1 MIRRVLTTKA
11 IVLVVLAALQGLI
24 LAALPLVNYWRADI
38 EAMMSKRLDATVTIS
53 EIGARASWTG
63 PYLEA
68 LNLVIQKDLGAL
80 EVRRVQM
87 LLDLPASLLSFEPVI
102 GQLVLDEGEIVQRGS
117 TDGAIPDPKAWA
129 GLLNQLHD
137 AVRPIGEFQLHNFDV
152 LLGNVSLKRLSV
164 SIDPDVGVLA
174 QTRLVTED
182 ISVPLEIDW
191 RYPSGTNDA
200 HDLRVHTRLRN
211 APVPGIGIDALF
223 VDVDAT
229 AWLTLK
235 DGAPAEGIVRVS
247 GLSESNAG
255 LHGDMSARFELP
267 GLTAV
272 SASFESLQLQLPGI
286 KIAGSGGGLQF
297 DGSRV
302 VAQIPGLEA
311 DGLVLGEFL
320 KPYDPDPKLARLLSL
335 NQPVVAAS
343 DVKVDWNLNQK
354 PVVTADIG
362 AFEIQAGRSIPHVGP
377 VQGRLFL
384 EGSRGWFDFEATSAT
399 FSLPEIFPK
408 PWERQALS
416 GTVMFDRT
424 DDGLLL
430 RGHNLRVQ
438 DEVQDVRGAL
448 LLDLP
453 RESEQRMQLELTVNA
468 STAALAGLLPHDLD
482 AEVGDFLTRA
492 VEDIDVRQGRIS
504 YSGPLGAEVDRSRRE
519 LSMYFPMTAYRFKPL
534 TTWPAFVGT
543 DGVVDFVSQRAR
555 IEFVNPDFG
564 GLSVSRVVAKQDKDD
579 GRRIHIAGQLSGEA
593 SVALEILDQ
602 AQVKP
607 DSLGSEI
614 LLDGLLR
621 GDVNLTVPIGEP
633 PEGKVVIDADD
644 LAVAISELSEP
655 FSHVSGRA
663 EYRLNDG
670 LYTERLT
677 GQLLGDVVEA
687 TVTVAGGQTDIVGQA
702 RLKTANISQ
711 LISLGFDESQLF
723 GEADWSIVGR
733 GKDQEFVLSLE
744 TDGLG
749 LGSRL
754 PEPLAKEDDQIGRIV
769 VNLNSTPGL
778 RDFNAKL
785 FETTEVR
792 GRLGTNPLAIEVITP
807 EASIIEWA
815 ALPARDGEGSNLSVL
830 LRTERLLLGETPL
843 KVDETAINL
852 KPSEFDVSFDGSDM
866 AGRVSRI
873 GEGPLLIDL
882 EHLVLPEGGD
892 LLDPPDE
899 DPLFDYDPGQLPSA
913 RLRVS
918 RLTRGKTNYQDM
930 NIVLVSGDSRLDA
943 TTLEFDRDGQRFQ
956 GELAWVFQNGEAQSA
971 LLLRAQGS
979 ELGNILRV
987 NEDEPLLEAYSGR
1000 FVSNLTWAGSPLGFS
1015 VLTSEGEVELSLED
1029 GRFLDLG
1036 NSAEVLRLFG
1046 ILNIETITR
1055 RLRLDFLDLVQP
1067 GVAFD
1072 SVSAKAKISD
1082 GTLRFEPEFAM
1093 KGPSSSFRMTG
1104 TADLVN
1110 QQLNQKLEVDIPLTN
1125 NLPLASVLLGAP
1137 QVGGAIYLVEKAL
1150 GTKIIKVG
1158 KTDYR
1163 IEGSFDDPQ
1172 VSLIPPFSK
1181 KKDDVNADTPATS
1194 Q

>member
-11 IVLVVLAALQGLI
+11 IILVVLAALQGLI
-24 LAALPLVNYWRADI
+24 LAAFPLVNYWRADI
-38 EAMMSKRLDATVTIS
+38 EAVLSKRLDATVTIS

-68 LNLVIQKDLGAL
+68 LNLVIQKDLGSI

-87 LLDLPASLLSFEPVI
+87 LLDLHASLASFEPVI

-117 TDGAIPDPKAWA
+117 TGSAIPDPKAWA

-137 AVRPIGEFQLHNFDV
+137 AVRPMGEFQLHNFDV

-164 SIDPDVGVLA
+164 AIDPESGILA

-182 ISVPLEIDW
+182 MSVPLEIDW
-191 RYPSGTNDA
+191 RYPSDTNDA
-200 HDLRVHTRLRN
+200 HDFRVHTRLRN
-211 APVPGIGIDALF
+211 APIPGVGLDELVVG
-223 VDVDAT
+223 VDTT
-229 AWLTLK
+229 AWLNLK
-235 DGAPAEGIVRVS
+235 DGAPVEGIVRVS
-247 GLSESNAG
+247 GLSETDSG
-255 LHGDMSARFELP
+255 LNGDMSARFELP
-267 GLTAV
+267 GLDAV
-272 SASFESLQLQLPGI
+272 SASFESLQLQVPGI
-286 KIAGSGGGLQF
+286 KIAGSGGGLRF
-297 DGSRV
+297 DGTRV
-302 VAQIPGLEA
+302 VAHIPRLEA
-311 DGLVLGEFL
+311 DGLRLGEFL
-320 KPYDPDPKLARLLSL
+320 KSYDPDPKLARLLAL
-335 NQPVVAAS
+335 NQPTVTA
-343 DVKVDWNLNQK
+343 KNIQVDWTLDQT
-354 PVVTADIG
+354 PLVFADVDT
-362 AFEIQAGRSIPHVGP
+362 FEIQAGRSIPHVGP
-377 VQGRLFL
+377 VQGHLFL
-384 EGSRGWFDFEATSAT
+384 EGSRGWFDFEAQSAT
-399 FSLPEIFPK
+399 FSLPEIFPQ
-408 PWERQALS
+408 PWEQQALS
-416 GTVMFDRT
+416 GTIVFDRT
-424 DDGLLL
+424 DHGLLL
-430 RGHNLRVQ
+430 RGQDLRVQ
-438 DEVQDVRGAL
+438 NDVQDVRGAL

-453 RESEQRMQLELTVNA
+453 RETEQQMQLELTVNA
-468 STAALAGLLPHDLD
+468 STGALAGLLPNVLD
-482 AEVGDFLTRA
+482 DEVRDFLTRA
-492 VEDIDVRQGRIS
+492 VEEVDVHQGRIS
-504 YSGPLGAEVDRSRRE
+504 YSGPLGAKVDRSRRE
-519 LSMYFPMTAYRFKPL
+519 LSMRFPMTAYRFKPL

-555 IEFVNPDFG
+555 IEFANPDFG
-564 GLSVSRVVAKQDKDD
+564 GLSVSRVVARQHQDD
-579 GRRIHIAGQLSGEA
+579 GRRIDIKGQLSGEA

-614 LLDGLLR
+614 VLDGMLR
-621 GDVNLTVPIGEP
+621 GDVTLSVPIGEQ
-633 PEGKVVIDADD
+633 PEGTVVIESDD
-644 LAVAISELSEP
+644 LVVAISELSEP
-655 FSHVSGRA
+655 FTQVKGQA

-670 LYTERLT
+670 FYAERLA
-677 GQLLGDVVEA
+677 GQLLGDSVEA
-687 TVTVAGGQTDIVGQA
+687 AVTVADGQTDVVAQA

-711 LISLGFDESQLF
+711 LISLGFDETQLY

-744 TDGLG
+744 TDGRG
-749 LGSRL
+749 LASRL
-754 PEPLAKEDDQIGRIV
+754 PEPLAKEPDQIGRIV
-769 VNLNSTPGL
+769 LNLNSAPESKS
-778 RDFNAKL
+778 FNAKL

-792 GRLGTNPLAIEVITP
+792 GSLGTNPLAIEVVTP
-807 EASIIEWA
+807 EASIVDWA
-815 ALPARDGEGSNLSVL
+815 TLPSRDGDGPSLSIL
-830 LRTERLLLGETPL
+830 LKTERLVLGDTPL
-843 KVDETAINL
+843 KVDKTAINL
-852 KPSEFDVSFDGSDM
+852 KTDEFEVSFDGSEM

-882 EHLVLPEGGD
+882 EYLVLPEGGD
-892 LLDPPDE
+892 LLDPPEE
-899 DPLFDYDPGQLPSA
+899 DPLFDYNPGQLPSA
-913 RLRVS
+913 KIRVS
-918 RLTRGKTNYQDM
+918 QLKRGKTNYQDM
-930 NIVLVSGDSRLDA
+930 TIVLVSGDSRLDA

-956 GELAWVFQNGEAQSA
+956 GELAWVFQNDEAKSA

-987 NEDEPLLEAYSGR
+987 NEDEPLLEADSGR

-1015 VLTSEGEVELSLED
+1015 VLTSEGEVELSLQD

-1072 SVSAKAKISD
+1072 SVSAKAKISN
-1082 GTLRFEPEFAM
+1082 GQLRFDPEFAM

-1150 GTKIIKVG
+1150 GKKIIKVG

-1181 KKDDVNADTPATS
+1181 KKDDVNADTPANS

>member
-87 LLDLPASLLSFEPVI
+87 LLDLPASLLSLEPVI

-117 TDGAIPDPKAWA
+117 TGGAIPDPKAWA

-164 SIDPDVGVLA
+164 AIDPEVGVLA
-174 QTRLVTED
+174 QTRLVTEEM
-182 ISVPLEIDW
+182 SVPLEIDW
-191 RYPSGTNDA
+191 RYPSNTNEA

-211 APVPGIGIDALF
+211 APVPGIGLDELV

-235 DGAPAEGIVRVS
+235 DGAPAAGIIRVS
-247 GLSESNAG
+247 GLSETDAG

-272 SASFESLQLQLPGI
+272 SATFESLQLQLPGV
-286 KIAGSGGGLQF
+286 KVAGSGGGLQF

-302 VAQIPGLEA
+302 IARIPGLEV
-311 DGLVLGEFL
+311 DGPVLGEFL

-335 NQPVVAAS
+335 NQPMVAANH
-343 DVKVDWNLNQK
+343 VQVDWTLDQK
-354 PVVTADIG
+354 PVITAEIG

-377 VQGRLFL
+377 VQGHLFL

-408 PWERQALS
+408 PWEQQALS
-416 GTVMFDRT
+416 GTLVFDRT
-424 DDGLLL
+424 DAGLLL
-430 RGHNLRVQ
+430 RGQDLRVQ
-438 DEVQDVRGAL
+438 SEAQDVRGAL

-453 RESEQRMQLELTVNA
+453 KESEQRMQLELTVNA
-468 STAALAGLLPHDLD
+468 STGALAGLLPNDLD
-482 AEVGDFLTRA
+482 TEVSDFLMRA
-492 VEDIDVRQGRIS
+492 VEDVDVHQGRIS

-519 LSMYFPMTAYRFKPL
+519 LSMHFPMTAYRFKPL
-534 TTWPAFVGT
+534 TTWPAFVGS
-543 DGVVDFVSQRAR
+543 DGVVDFVSKRAR
-555 IEFVNPDFG
+555 IEFVQADFG
-564 GLSVSRVVAKQDKDD
+564 GLAVSRVVAKQNKDN
-579 GRRIHIAGQLSGEA
+579 GRRIDIAGQLSGEA

-602 AQVKP
+602 ARVKP

-614 LLDGLLR
+614 LLDGMLR
-621 GDVNLTVPIGEP
+621 GDVALSVPIGER
-633 PEGKVVIDADD
+633 PEGKVVITGDD

-655 FSHVSGRA
+655 FTHVKGRA

-670 LYTERLT
+670 LYTERMT
-677 GQLLGDVVEA
+677 GQLMGDPVEA
-687 TVTVAGGQTDIVGQA
+687 TVTVAGGQTDVVGQA

-723 GEADWSIVGR
+723 GEAEWSIVGR
-733 GKDQEFVLSLE
+733 GKDQGFVLSLE
-744 TDGLG
+744 TDGQG

-754 PEPLAKEDDQIGRIV
+754 PEPLAKKEDQIGRIV
-769 VNLNSTPGL
+769 VNLNSAPNL
-778 RDFNAKL
+778 RSFNAKL

-807 EASIIEWA
+807 EASIIDWA
-815 ALPARDGEGSNLSVL
+815 TLPSRDGEGSNLSIL

-852 KPSEFDVSFDGSDM
+852 KPNEFDVSFDGSDM

-918 RLTRGKTNYQDM
+918 QLKRGKTNYQDM

-956 GELAWVFQNGEAQSA
+956 GELAWVFQNGEAKSA

-987 NEDEPLLEAYSGR
+987 NEDEPLLEADSGR

-1015 VLTSEGEVELSLED
+1015 VLTSDGEVELFLED